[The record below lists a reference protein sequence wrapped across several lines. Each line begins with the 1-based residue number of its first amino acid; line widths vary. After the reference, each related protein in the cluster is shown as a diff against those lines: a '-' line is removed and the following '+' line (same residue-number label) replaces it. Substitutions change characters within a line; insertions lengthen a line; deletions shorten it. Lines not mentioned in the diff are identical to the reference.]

1 MAEGF
6 VGKWNMES
14 SENFD
19 AYMREVGV
27 NAVVAKLGSVAKP
40 TVIIEIEGNVW
51 TLKSETTFK
60 NTKVSFELGK
70 EFEETTADDRKMLTT
85 FTLEGNTLI
94 QTQKPTVEGGV
105 QSVIKREL
113 NGNKILVTCKANDVV
128 ATRHYIKA

>member
-6 VGKWNMES
+6 VGTWKMES

-19 AYMREVGV
+19 HYMREVGV
-27 NAVVAKLGSVAKP
+27 NAVVAKMGSVAKP
-40 TVIIEIEGNVW
+40 TMIIEIAGGVW

-85 FTLEGNTLI
+85 FTLEGHTLI
-94 QTQKPTVEGGV
+94 QTQKPTVADGV
-105 QSVIKREL
+105 PSVITREL
-113 NGNKILVTCKANDVV
+113 DGNKILVTCKANDVV
-128 ATRHYIKA
+128 AIRHYNRA